1 MGVKYDFL
9 MVILVEFDTNI
20 IEIGPPGL
28 ILWEKYY
35 LMAAILENGRQ
46 WPPYRIFQVANTL
59 FVISRPKVTCMH
71 NLVLVSQC
79 ERLSH
84 LSAPL
89 MKPCTLHII
98 VFVYIWTVQYK
109 RNWRDIE
116 SVKTD
121 INVLVSLLYPLVSYC
136 EKTTPKL
143 AYTCFSPLLLS
154 Y

>member
-46 WPPYRIFQVANTL
+46 LPPYWIFQVANAI
-59 FVISRPKVTCMH
+59 FEISRHKVTCMQH
-71 NLVLVSQC
+71 LVLVSQC

-89 MKPCTLHII
+89 LHA
-98 VFVYIWTVQYK
+98 
-109 RNWRDIE
+109 
-116 SVKTD
+116 SG
-121 INVLVSLLYPLVSYC
+121 
-136 EKTTPKL
+136 
-143 AYTCFSPLLLS
+143 
-154 Y
+154 